1 MMCCLCVFICFL
13 FSIRIYNLIICVSKH
28 PDSNHQLLP
37 TTNFFSQPAFQKSFS
52 EKSRT
57 KQVQNHGKPRFMVGG
72 PRNDLSLGLFFSE
85 VYLKLKAFEK
95 IYKNR
100 KNYNKRLNI
109 FPLVYLIFIFYF
121 KNQIVNFG

>member
-1 MMCCLCVFICFL
+1 
-13 FSIRIYNLIICVSKH
+13 
-28 PDSNHQLLP
+28 
-37 TTNFFSQPAFQKSFS
+37 
-52 EKSRT
+52 
-57 KQVQNHGKPRFMVGG
+57 MVGG